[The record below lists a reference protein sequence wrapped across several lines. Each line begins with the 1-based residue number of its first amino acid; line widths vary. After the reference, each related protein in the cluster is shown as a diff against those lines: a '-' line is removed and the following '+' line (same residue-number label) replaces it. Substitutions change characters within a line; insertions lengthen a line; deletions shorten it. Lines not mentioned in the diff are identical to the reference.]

1 MPPIPPC
8 LPCYTAKMAIDKRLS
23 DLDEAIDCLL
33 ADLKAPA
40 PKTGD
45 ETTDALNAIV
55 IGKAHA
61 ETAKALAILLER
73 RSKLL
78 GLDATPDSASASA
91 GQPGAVQRIL
101 AAVPGKS
108 GA

>member
-1 MPPIPPC
+1 
-8 LPCYTAKMAIDKRLS
+8 MASGNRLS
-23 DLDEAIDCLL
+23 DLDAAIDCLM
-33 ADLKAPA
+33 ADLSAPA

-45 ETTDALNAIV
+45 ETTDALNAVV

-78 GLDATPDSASASA
+78 GLDARPDEKPRE
-91 GQPGAVQRIL
+91 PGAEGQDSPIVRAIRAEGDKL
-101 AAVPGKS
+101 RSVR
-108 GA
+108 